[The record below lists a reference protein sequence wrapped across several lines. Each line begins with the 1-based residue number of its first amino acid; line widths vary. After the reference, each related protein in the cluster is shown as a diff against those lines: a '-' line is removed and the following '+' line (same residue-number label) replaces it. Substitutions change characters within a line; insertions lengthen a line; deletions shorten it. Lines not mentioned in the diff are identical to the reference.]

1 MLVKEVSKMSGNR
14 KQKPRKRTWA
24 FYTII
29 VSLIILVLPVA
40 YLGVTGI
47 RSLLERGTPL
57 VGDRYQNDLDPAI
70 KDKDL
75 ETLKTALAEYEQV
88 NISLKTSTLRIY
100 VLNDSITE
108 SNMNDFLT
116 GVYEKVL
123 GVFDKETYFTT
134 RGVQKQYDLEIH
146 AFNDSEEAYAYGLLV
161 KNANME
167 EPLFDLLSEPRSQEI
182 VDYFYEVDVETQSPE
197 AEAEG
202 EVSEENVDEAE
213 GE

>member
-1 MLVKEVSKMSGNR
+1 MSRNR

-29 VSLIILVLPVA
+29 ISMIILILPIA

-47 RSLLERGTPL
+47 RSLMERGTPL
-57 VGDRYQNDLDPAI
+57 IGDRYQNDLDPVI
-70 KDKDL
+70 TEDDL
-75 ETLKTALAEYEQV
+75 ETLKTALGELEQV

-100 VLNDSITE
+100 VLSDSITE
-108 SNMNDFLT
+108 DNVNDRLSE
-116 GVYEKVL
+116 VYEKVL
-123 GVFDKETYFTT
+123 GVLDKETYFTT

-161 KNANME
+161 KNGNMD
-167 EPLFDLLSEPRSQEI
+167 EPIYDLLSEPRSQEM
-182 VDYFYEVDVETQSPE
+182 VDYFYEVDIQTQQETEPV
-197 AEAEG
+197 EG
-202 EVSEENVDEAE
+202 EVSDESATDAE

>member
-1 MLVKEVSKMSGNR
+1 MSRNR

-29 VSLIILVLPVA
+29 VSLIILILPVA
-40 YLGVTGI
+40 YLGITGI

-70 KDKDL
+70 TDKDL
-75 ETLKTALAEYEQV
+75 ETLKSALAEYEQV
-88 NISLKTSTLRIY
+88 NVSLKTSTLRVYILSDT
-100 VLNDSITE
+100 VTEATVNDLL
-108 SNMNDFLT
+108 SN
-116 GVYEKVL
+116 VYEKVL
-123 GVFDKETYFTT
+123 SVFDKETYFTT

-146 AFNDSEEAYAYGLLV
+146 AFNDSEDAYAYGLLV

-167 EPLFDLLSEPRSQEI
+167 DPLYDLLSEPRSKEM
-182 VDYFYEVDVETQSPE
+182 VDYFYEVDVETQEPE
-197 AEAEG
+197 AEVEG
-202 EVSEENVDEAE
+202 EVSEENDTEAE